1 MNERNKL
8 VNTFKGF
15 QIYYNDSRGFWEL
28 SIGIERGGKFKA
40 WI

>member
-8 VNTFKGF
+8 VNRFKAF

-28 SIGIERGGKFKA
+28 SIGV
-40 WI
+40 